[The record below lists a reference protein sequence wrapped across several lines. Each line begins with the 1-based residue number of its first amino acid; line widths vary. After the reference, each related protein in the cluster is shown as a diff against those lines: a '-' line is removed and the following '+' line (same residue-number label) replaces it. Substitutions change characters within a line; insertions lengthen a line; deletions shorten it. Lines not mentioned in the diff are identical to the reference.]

1 MIRFIIS
8 GGREK
13 VSEPAKINTIKVG
26 VSSCLLGEKVRYDGG
41 HKHDH
46 YITDT
51 LGRFFTFFPVCPEVG
66 CGLPVPR
73 EAMRLEGD
81 SASPRLVTIKTRM
94 DLTDQMLDYCRRMTV
109 ALEKEDLC
117 GFIFKKN
124 SPSSGLFR
132 VKVYNKGVPA
142 KTGRGLF
149 ADALVKHFP
158 LLPVEEE
165 GRLYDMGI
173 RENFIERVFA
183 WRRWKDYLA
192 GERSMGEL
200 VDFHTVHKLQLMA
213 HSPQIF
219 REMGKLVAEGKNMDR
234 TQLLDRYQ
242 ELFMGALTLQAT
254 VTKNTDVLMHIM
266 GYFKKDISGEEKQEL
281 LEIIR
286 QYHERLIPLIV
297 PVTLLRHYVNKYDEP
312 YLKKQLYLN
321 PHPME
326 LMLRNHV

>member
-1 MIRFIIS
+1 M
-8 GGREK
+8 
-13 VSEPAKINTIKVG
+13 ANTIKVG

-51 LGRFFTFFPVCPEVG
+51 LGRFFTFVSCCPEVG

-73 EAMRLEGD
+73 EPMHLEGD
-81 SASPRLVTIKTRM
+81 PGNPTLITLRSRV
-94 DLTDQMLDYCRRMTV
+94 DLTVQMLSYCRTMV
-109 ALEKEDLC
+109 EELENEDLC
-117 GFIFKKN
+117 GFIFKKD

-149 ADALVKHFP
+149 ADAVVKHFP

-165 GRLYDMGI
+165 GRLYDMNL

-183 WRRWKDYLA
+183 FRRLKDSLA
-192 GERSMGEL
+192 GKADMGGL
-200 VDFHTVHKLQLMA
+200 VGFHTVHKFQIMA
-213 HSPQIF
+213 HSPQLY
-219 REMGKLVAEGKNMDR
+219 REMGKLVAAGKGMDR
-234 TQLLDRYQ
+234 QHLLDRYR
-242 ELFMGALTLQAT
+242 ELFMRALALHAT
-254 VTKNTDVLMHIM
+254 AKKNTDVLMHIM
-266 GYFKKDISGEEKQEL
+266 GYFRNELTKGEKAEL
-281 LEIIR
+281 LEVIR
-286 QYHERLIPLIV
+286 QYHDRMIPLIV
-297 PVTLLRHYVNKYDEP
+297 PLTLLRHYVGKYDQP
-312 YLKKQLYLN
+312 YLKKQIYLN

>member
-1 MIRFIIS
+1 MPESAGGNLIR
-8 GGREK
+8 
-13 VSEPAKINTIKVG
+13 VG

-51 LGRFFTFFPVCPEVG
+51 LGRFFSFVPVCPEVG

-81 SASPRLVTIKTRM
+81 PENPRLVTIKTGI
-94 DLTDQMLDYCRRMTV
+94 DLTGQMEEYCRRV
-109 ALEKEDLC
+109 VVELEPEDLC
-117 GFIFKKN
+117 GFIFKKS

-142 KTGRGLF
+142 KSGRGLF
-149 ADALVKHFP
+149 ADAVVKHFP

-165 GRLYDMGI
+165 GRLYDMAL

-183 WRRWKDYLA
+183 FRRWKDFLA
-192 GERSMGEL
+192 GPASLGGL
-200 VDFHTVHKLQLMA
+200 VEFHASHKLQIMA
-213 HSPQIF
+213 HSPQLY
-219 REMGKLVAEGKNMDR
+219 RETGKLVAEGKGINRAD
-234 TQLLDRYQ
+234 LLERYP
-242 ELFMGALTLQAT
+242 ELMMRALAFHAT
-254 VTKNTDVLMHIM
+254 SRKNTDVLLHIM
-266 GYFKKDISGEEKQEL
+266 GYFKKELSRGEKEEL

-286 QYHERLIPLIV
+286 QYHDRLIPLIV
-297 PVTLLRHYVNKYDEP
+297 PVTLLKHYVNKYDRQ
-312 YLKKQLYLN
+312 YLQNQSYLN

>member
-1 MIRFIIS
+1 MFEL
-8 GGREK
+8 GDK
-13 VSEPAKINTIKVG
+13 IKVG
-26 VSSCLLGEKVRYDGG
+26 VSSCLLGEAVRYDGG

-51 LGRFFTFFPVCPEVG
+51 LGRFFSYVPVCPEVG

-73 EAMRLEGD
+73 EAMRLEGETEE
-81 SASPRLVTIKTRM
+81 PRLVTVKTRI
-94 DLTDQMLDYCRRMTV
+94 DLTEQMHAFCRGMV
-109 ALEKEDLC
+109 AELEKEDLC

-132 VKVYNKGVPA
+132 VKVYNKGIPV

-149 ADALVKHFP
+149 AAAVVDHFP

-165 GRLYDMGI
+165 GRLFDMDI

-183 WRRWKDYLA
+183 WKRWKDFLR
-192 GERSMGEL
+192 GKRSTGEL
-200 VDFHTVHKLQLMA
+200 VEFHTIHKLQLMA
-213 HSPQIF
+213 HSPRHF
-219 REMGKLVAEGKNMDR
+219 REMGKLVAESKNPDR
-234 TQLLDRYQ
+234 QQFLDRYQ
-242 ELFMGALTLQAT
+242 ELFMTALSLHAT
-254 VTKNTDVLMHIM
+254 AKKNTDVLMHMM
-266 GYFKKDISGEEKQEL
+266 GYFKRQISAEEKQEL

-286 QYHERLIPLIV
+286 RYHAGLIPLIV
-297 PVTLLRHYVNKYDEP
+297 PLTLIQHYVNKYDQQ